1 MNRLD
6 EILAKA
12 RPDPDDLAVVLG
24 ACTPAEQSRLQ
35 AASYAVKVRV
45 VGPVVY
51 FRGLFELSNLC
62 SKDCLYCGI
71 RRSNQKVERYT
82 IPVDEILTGARWAHE
97 QGYGSVVLQSGERS
111 DPAFVDLVTE
121 LVTKIRALSRDQ
133 LAITLSVGEQTE
145 ATYRTWFQAGAER
158 YLLRI
163 ETSDPAL
170 YLRLHPAD
178 HSWERRR
185 DCLRLLHSIGYQ
197 LGSGVMIGLPGQS
210 AEQLARDI
218 LFFEQEQV
226 VMIGMGPFI
235 PHADTPLRDAIRNF
249 AWKRHAQ
256 LALALRMIAVTRLYL
271 PDVNIAAA
279 TALQTLAPDGR
290 EQGLMAG
297 ANVIMPNLTDPKY
310 RRSYQ
315 LYDGKPCLDESATE
329 CRGCLQ
335 ARITSLGETIGFGQ
349 RGDSRRFVERSG
361 VGATGGVSSTG
372 QPLVAEKAE
381 GRGEVT
387 ETGAHQ

>member
-1 MNRLD
+1 MSRLD
-6 EILAKA
+6 EILAKP
-12 RPDPDDLAVVLG
+12 RPDPGDLAVLLD
-24 ACTPAEQSRLQ
+24 AEAPAEQSRLL
-35 AASYAVKVRV
+35 AAAYAVKTRT
-45 VGPVVY
+45 VGSVVY

-71 RRSNQKVERYT
+71 RRSNHKVERYS
-82 IPVDEILTGARWAHE
+82 IPVEEVLTGARWAHE
-97 QGYGSVVLQSGERS
+97 QGYGSLVLQSGERS
-111 DPAFVDLVTE
+111 DPAFIELVTE
-121 LVTKIRALSRDQ
+121 LVTKIRALSNDE
-133 LAITLSVGEQTE
+133 LAITLSVGEQSE
-145 ATYRTWFQAGAER
+145 ATYRQWFSAGAER

-163 ETSDPAL
+163 ETSDPEL
-170 YLRLHPAD
+170 YRQLHPAD

-197 LGSGVMIGLPGQS
+197 MGSGVMIGLPGQTS
-210 AEQLARDI
+210 EQLARDI

-235 PHADTPLRDAIRNF
+235 PHADTPMCDAIRNF

-256 LALALRMIAVTRLYL
+256 LARALRMIAATRLYL

-310 RRSYQ
+310 RGSYQ
-315 LYDGKPCLDESATE
+315 LYDGKPCLDESATQ
-329 CRGCLQ
+329 CRGCLET
-335 ARITSLGETIGFGQ
+335 RIASLGETIGFGK
-349 RGDSRRFVERSG
+349 RGDSRRFLDR
-361 VGATGGVSSTG
+361 
-372 QPLVAEKAE
+372 K
-381 GRGEVT
+381 RG
-387 ETGAHQ
+387 

>member
-1 MNRLD
+1 MSRLD
-6 EILAKA
+6 AILAKDS
-12 RPDPDDLAVVLG
+12 PDPDDLAVLLD
-24 ACTPAEQSRLQ
+24 ADAPAEQARLL
-35 AASYAVKVRV
+35 AAAYAVKVRE

-71 RRSNQKVERYT
+71 RRSNHNVERYT
-82 IPVDEILTGARWAHE
+82 VPVDEILGGARWAWE

-111 DPAFVDLVTE
+111 DPAFVDLITE
-121 LVTKIRALSRDQ
+121 LVTKIRALSRDE
-133 LAITLSVGEQTE
+133 LAITLSVGEQSE
-145 ATYRTWFQAGAER
+145 ATYRTWFKVGAER

-163 ETSDPAL
+163 ETSDPDL
-170 YLRLHPAD
+170 YRRLHPAD

-185 DCLRLLHSIGYQ
+185 DCLRLLHSIGFQ

-218 LFFEQEQV
+218 LFFEQEKV

-235 PHADTPLRDAIRNF
+235 PHAHTPLRDGIRNF

-271 PDVNIAAA
+271 QDVNIAAA

-290 EQGLMAG
+290 EQGIMAG
-297 ANVIMPNLTDPKY
+297 ANVIMPNLTNPQY
-310 RRSYQ
+310 RSAYQ
-315 LYDGKPCLDESATE
+315 LYDGKPCLDESALQ
-329 CRGCLQ
+329 CRGCLE
-335 ARITSLGETIGFGQ
+335 ARIANLGETVGFGQ
-349 RGDSRRFVERSG
+349 RGDSKRFVEHNIK
-361 VGATGGVSSTG
+361 GANKS
-372 QPLVAEKAE
+372 
-381 GRGEVT
+381 
-387 ETGAHQ
+387 ETCENRKES

>member
-1 MNRLD
+1 MCFLAMNKLDTILDKDRL
-6 EILAKA
+6 
-12 RPDPDDLAVVLG
+12 DPDDLALLLG
-24 ACTPAEQSRLQ
+24 ADTPAKQ
-35 AASYAVKVRV
+35 ASLLAAAYAVKFRE

-71 RRSNQKVERYT
+71 RRSNHNVERYT
-82 IPVDEILTGARWAHE
+82 IPVDEVLSGARWAWE

-111 DPAFVDLVTE
+111 DAAFVDLITE

-133 LAITLSVGEQTE
+133 LAITLSVGEQSE
-145 ATYRTWFQAGAER
+145 ATFRTWFKAGAER

-163 ETSDPAL
+163 ETSDPDF
-170 YLRLHPAD
+170 YRRLHPAD

-185 DCLRLLHSIGYQ
+185 DCLRLLHSIGFQ

-210 AEQLARDI
+210 VEQLARDI
-218 LFFEQEQV
+218 LFFEQEKV
-226 VMIGMGPFI
+226 VMIGMGPYI
-235 PHADTPLRDAIRNF
+235 PHAHTPLGDGIRDF
-249 AWKRHAQ
+249 VGKRRAQ

-279 TALQTLAPDGR
+279 TALQALAPDGR

-310 RRSYQ
+310 RTAYQ
-315 LYDGKPCLDESATE
+315 LYDGKPCLDESATQ

-335 ARITSLGETIGFGQ
+335 GRIASLGETIGFGQ
-349 RGDSRRFVERSG
+349 RGDSRRFVRRNITPGSKGE
-361 VGATGGVSSTG
+361 SSKAPRP
-372 QPLVAEKAE
+372 QPKSV
-381 GRGEVT
+381 R
-387 ETGAHQ
+387 